1 MQPPGGVPG
10 FRHPARTRA
19 GRHQATPRRGGSPPV
34 ARPRLRRD
42 PRALPPR
49 KPQISPP
56 VLIAAMPSD
65 RRWLPPPPLRP
76 DRPRRPT
83 LPRTRHHRQS
93 THGHRA
99 TLRLPPPARPRI
111 QAAHRPRIVHRF
123 QPAPRVVAP
132 RVVAPRVVAPRV
144 VAPRV
149 VAPRV
154 VAPRVVAPRVVAPRA
169 QAPRVVAPRVVAPRV
184 VAPRV
189 VAPRVVAPRAQA
201 PRVVA
206 PRVVAPQSAGRSNQN
221 PPTTAGLQ
229 RPVTREWKSLRGLR
243 PALPER
249 QARSAAP
256 KWTEEVTNPDLAPV
270 RLWSLRPLAAPPQTR
285 FPEGGRSVGPWQ
297 PLRRSKLCRVRGPRR
312 APQ

>member
-1 MQPPGGVPG
+1 MSTDGRMQPPGGDPG
-10 FRHPARTRA
+10 VRHPARTRA
-19 GRHQATPRRGGSPPV
+19 GRHQATPRRGGPRPV
-34 ARPRLRRD
+34 ARRRLRRD

-65 RRWLPPPPLRP
+65 RRWLPPPSLPP

-83 LPRTRHHRQS
+83 LPRTRHHRRS

-99 TLRLPPPARPRI
+99 PSR
-111 QAAHRPRIVHRF
+111 
-123 QPAPRVVAP
+123 VAP
-132 RVVAPRVVAPRV
+132 SRVAPSRVAPSR
-144 VAPRV
+144 VAPSRV
-149 VAPRV
+149 AWS
-154 VAPRVVAPRVVAPRA
+154 RA
-169 QAPRVVAPRVVAPRV
+169 QAPRVGALRVGAAGVGALRV
-184 VAPRV
+184 GAL
-189 VAPRVVAPRAQA
+189 RA
-201 PRVVA
+201 R
-206 PRVVAPQSAGRSNQN
+206 APQSAGRSSQN

>member
-123 QPAPRVVAP
+123 QPVPRVAVPPVP
-132 RVVAPRVVAPRV
+132 RVAVPRVAVPRV
-144 VAPRV
+144 AV
-149 VAPRV
+149 
-154 VAPRVVAPRVVAPRA
+154 
-169 QAPRVVAPRVVAPRV
+169 
-184 VAPRV
+184 
-189 VAPRVVAPRAQA
+189 
-201 PRVVA
+201 
-206 PRVVAPQSAGRSNQN
+206 PQSAGRSNQN

-243 PALPER
+243 SALPER

>member
-1 MQPPGGVPG
+1 
-10 FRHPARTRA
+10 
-19 GRHQATPRRGGSPPV
+19 
-34 ARPRLRRD
+34 
-42 PRALPPR
+42 
-49 KPQISPP
+49 
-56 VLIAAMPSD
+56 MPSD

-149 VAPRV
+149 AAPRAQAPRAQAPRVAAPRAQAPRVAAPRAQAPRVAAPRAQAPRV
-154 VAPRVVAPRVVAPRA
+154 VAPRAQAPRAQAPRVVAPRA
-169 QAPRVVAPRVVAPRV
+169 QAPRVVAPRVA
-184 VAPRV
+184 
-189 VAPRVVAPRAQA
+189 
-201 PRVVA
+201 
-206 PRVVAPQSAGRSNQN
+206 APQSAGRSNQN

-297 PLRRSKLCRVRGPRR
+297 PLCRSKLCRLRGPRR

>member
-123 QPAPRVVAP
+123 QLAARVAAARVAAARVAAARVAAARVAAPRVAAARVA
-132 RVVAPRVVAPRV
+132 AA
-144 VAPRV
+144 
-149 VAPRV
+149 
-154 VAPRVVAPRVVAPRA
+154 
-169 QAPRVVAPRVVAPRV
+169 
-184 VAPRV
+184 
-189 VAPRVVAPRAQA
+189 
-201 PRVVA
+201 
-206 PRVVAPQSAGRSNQN
+206 QSAGRSNQN
-221 PPTTAGLQ
+221 PLTTADLQ

-256 KWTEEVTNPDLAPV
+256 KWTEQVTNPDLAPV

-297 PLRRSKLCRVRGPRR
+297 PLRRSKLYRVRGPRR